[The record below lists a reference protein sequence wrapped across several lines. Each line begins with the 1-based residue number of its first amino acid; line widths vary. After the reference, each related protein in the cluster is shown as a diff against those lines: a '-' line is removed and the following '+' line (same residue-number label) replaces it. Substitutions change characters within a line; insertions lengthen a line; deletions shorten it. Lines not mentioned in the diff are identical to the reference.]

1 MKGIGQLDRSEFRN
15 FRGNFSSLGIFHGRY
30 QQMKVD
36 GFLDDLTSYL
46 LSNLAKIFIHFQL
59 ANIKSF
65 QDLEKFLRWFCAHV
79 GLGLQ
84 LGNQIAEYWDEL
96 FGSQVS
102 CKMYFEQYL
111 LLSRTKLL
119 VLV

>member
-1 MKGIGQLDRSEFRN
+1 
-15 FRGNFSSLGIFHGRY
+15 
-30 QQMKVD
+30 MKVD
-36 GFLDDLTSYL
+36 GFLDHLTSYL

-59 ANIKSF
+59 ANRKSF
-65 QDLEKFLRWFCAHV
+65 QDLEKFLRWFCANV

-84 LGNQIAEYWDEL
+84 LGNQIAKYWDEL

-111 LLSRTKLL
+111 LLSTTKLL

>member
-1 MKGIGQLDRSEFRN
+1 
-15 FRGNFSSLGIFHGRY
+15 
-30 QQMKVD
+30 MKVD

-65 QDLEKFLRWFCAHV
+65 QDLEKFLRWFCANV

-84 LGNQIAEYWDEL
+84 LGNKIAEYGDEL